1 GGKPAWVDVLVRT
14 KFWKTCEAHKGVA
27 RGEGCVF
34 CLDCYEVTC
43 PRCGHGDKPGHRA
56 IKIRRYNL
64 RSVVLA
70 ADLQD
75 LGIDVP
81 KIQQFILNSQ
91 NILYLRPVK
100 RSKKFRPRSGAR
112 RCSTCQ
118 CYLHGEE
125 RSYKF
130 CSLVCEGNQDVSPD
144 DFSGPEAEERMRNL
158 HKNMKSPA
166 SEHGNE
172 PRALDNLPGTSE
184 VAPVANL
191 GHVENN
197 TFRRRLRKQG
207 VPNRAP
213 FF

>member
-1 GGKPAWVDVLVRT
+1 M
-14 KFWKTCEAHKGVA
+14 
-27 RGEGCVF
+27 
-34 CLDCYEVTC
+34 
-43 PRCGHGDKPGHRA
+43 
-56 IKIRRYNL
+56 
-64 RSVVLA
+64 
-70 ADLQD
+70 
-75 LGIDVP
+75 
-81 KIQQFILNSQ
+81 
-91 NILYLRPVK
+91 
-100 RSKKFRPRSGAR
+100 
-112 RCSTCQ
+112 
-118 CYLHGEE
+118 
-125 RSYKF
+125 
-130 CSLVCEGNQDVSPD
+130 SPD